1 MAIFVD
7 ASKTYKNKKIIIWFT
22 FKFLKYVIMR
32 LVAENLKKKLITIV
46 AILELS
52 YFIQKIN
59 ELLNQFVIIT

>member
-32 LVAENLKKKLITIV
+32 LEAENLKKKLITIV